1 MTTSVSF
8 LCSGAISG
16 IARIEGR
23 HTSLKQLTEL
33 GREKGYLLFD
43 EIQELLPDEL
53 VASPEGLDEILHA
66 LNELGLEVIERPTR
80 YLSRGAL
87 DGGDR
92 GYDKEDGT
100 PKLELRDHEKVGD
113 PVRMYLREMGTVP
126 LLDRDGEVEIARQ
139 IEHGEWLVYEALY
152 ENPAVLREF
161 IRLNE
166 LGFDGKLS
174 FGDAERTSESAL
186 EDAVKE
192 RIEENAK
199 IFGRLK
205 EFDTR
210 FEKLAVR
217 RRKYGSEEDASL
229 EIDREIDRLATRISE
244 EVRKVD
250 FSQQDRNRLV
260 NLLQDIDGEFSRLSR
275 DLRRAKSALKQE
287 SNKELR
293 ALHRRRIVKYRNRQ
307 REVEARYGTGRPQLE
322 KTIAKIRKGESRSA
336 LAREQL
342 IAANLRLVVSIA
354 KKYTGRGLQ
363 FLDLIQEGNLG
374 LMKAVE
380 KFEYRRGFK
389 FSTYATWWIRQAV
402 TRAIADQARTIRIP
416 VHMIEMI
423 NKLTRT
429 RASLV
434 HKLGHEPTAR
444 EIGERMDLSA
454 SKVRKILKVA
464 QQTISLETPIGAE
477 EDGRLGDL
485 IEDPSAT
492 SPVEAMLAT
501 NLKEQTSKLLNSLS
515 AREELVLRMRFG
527 VGEGTE
533 HTLEEIGRSFNV
545 TRERIR
551 QIEAKA
557 LRKLRHPSRSPKL
570 RPFFDLTQS
579 DSPSSAGRGTS

>member
-80 YLSRGAL
+80 YLSRDAL

-152 ENPAVLREF
+152 ENPAVLRELL
-161 IRLNE
+161 RLNE

-192 RIEENAK
+192 RIEENVK

-322 KTIAKIRKGESRSA
+322 KTIAKIRNGESTSA

-342 IAANLRLVVSIA
+342 IDANLRLVVSIA

-515 AREELVLRMRFG
+515 PREELVLRMRFG
-527 VGEGTE
+527 LGEGTE
-533 HTLEEIGRSFNV
+533 HTLAEVGRSFNV

-570 RPFFDLTQS
+570 RPFFDLSHPDTNT
-579 DSPSSAGRGTS
+579 P

>member
-23 HTSLKQLTEL
+23 HTSLKQLIKL

-80 YLSRGAL
+80 YLSRDAL

-152 ENPAVLREF
+152 ENPAVLRELL
-161 IRLNE
+161 RLNE
-166 LGFDGKLS
+166 LGLDGKLS

-192 RIEENAK
+192 RIEENVK

-210 FEKLAVR
+210 FQKLAVR

-322 KTIAKIRKGESRSA
+322 KTIAKIRNGESTSA

-342 IAANLRLVVSIA
+342 IDANLRLVVSIA

-423 NKLTRT
+423 NKLTKT
-429 RASLV
+429 RAFLV
-434 HKLGHEPTAR
+434 QKLGHEPTAR

-515 AREELVLRMRFG
+515 PREELVLRMRFG
-527 VGEGTE
+527 LGEGTE
-533 HTLEEIGRSFNV
+533 HTLAEVGRSFNV

-570 RPFFDLTQS
+570 RPFFDRSHPDTNT
-579 DSPSSAGRGTS
+579 P